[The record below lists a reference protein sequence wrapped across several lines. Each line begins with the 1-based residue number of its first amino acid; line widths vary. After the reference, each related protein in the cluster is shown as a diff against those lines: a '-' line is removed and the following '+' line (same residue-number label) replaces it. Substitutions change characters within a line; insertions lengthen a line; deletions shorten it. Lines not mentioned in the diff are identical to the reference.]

1 MLLHPPFGQDDCT
14 IRCNEEQK
22 AWLRKDLAAV
32 DRSKTPWVI
41 ALSHYPMYM
50 SQKPA
55 VPFQCPGPASCVAA
69 LGKLQGG
76 KSCCACLKGIADCPA
91 PCMQAFA
98 TQPQGACDWGSIL
111 ACPAACGKPP
121 QDVPGYDEERDG
133 PLSQQPWFAAEECE
147 YQGHARSCNP
157 EGWVPPAPL
166 LNATGGPITAAEL
179 EPIFVSAAA
188 PFAPSSKPE
197 KRLHR
202 WNSASTS
209 IGPATYDSDTFF
221 VAPSASL
228 TGKHYYFRSTSTR
241 PSTRRCTPAGWSVG
255 ATTTH
260 RQ

>member
-1 MLLHPPFGQDDCT
+1 MLVHVHYLGDTFSISPRRLFNALQPSFWQDDCT

-111 ACPAACGKPP
+111 ACPAVCGKPP
-121 QDVPGYDEERDG
+121 QDVPGYDEEHDG

-179 EPIFVSAAA
+179 EPIFMEFGVDIYWAGHVS
-188 PFAPSSKPE
+188 
-197 KRLHR
+197 
-202 WNSASTS
+202 
-209 IGPATYDSDTFF
+209 
-221 VAPSASL
+221 
-228 TGKHYYFRSTSTR
+228 
-241 PSTRRCTPAGWSVG
+241 
-255 ATTTH
+255 
-260 RQ
+260 

>member
-1 MLLHPPFGQDDCT
+1 MLSRCACLSIVENLLDFATVFVQCFRISVGQDDCT

-179 EPIFVSAAA
+179 EPIFMEFGVDIYWAGHVSC
-188 PFAPSSKPE
+188 
-197 KRLHR
+197 
-202 WNSASTS
+202 W
-209 IGPATYDSDTFF
+209 
-221 VAPSASL
+221 
-228 TGKHYYFRSTSTR
+228 
-241 PSTRRCTPAGWSVG
+241 
-255 ATTTH
+255 
-260 RQ
+260 